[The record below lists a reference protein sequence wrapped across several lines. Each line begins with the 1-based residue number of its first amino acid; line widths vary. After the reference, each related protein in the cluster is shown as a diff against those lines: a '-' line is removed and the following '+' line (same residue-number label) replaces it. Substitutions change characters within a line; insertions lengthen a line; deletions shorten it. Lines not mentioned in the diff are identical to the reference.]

1 MLGSLAIL
9 LIFQLLGEV
18 FVRLLSLP
26 IPGPVI
32 GMLLLF
38 FTLVFRR
45 RDCTVLRNTAHGLL
59 KYLALLFVPAGTGII
74 VYFSQVQHEWL
85 PILLILIVTTLITIL
100 VTAATMQWLQR
111 YLLRRE

>member
-18 FVRLLSLP
+18 LVRMLSLP

-38 FTLVFRR
+38 FTLISRR
-45 RDCTVLRNTAHGLL
+45 REFANLRKTAHGLL
-59 KYLALLFVPAGTGII
+59 HYLALLFVPAGTGII
-74 VYFSQVQHEWL
+74 AHYSQVRQEWL
-85 PILLILIVTTLITIL
+85 PLLLILIASTLITIV
-100 VTAATMQWLQR
+100 VTAATMHWLLR
-111 YLLRRE
+111 YLTRHQ